1 MFQEIFIIL
10 KACEHILSSNILL
23 CLIVSSFDDCF
34 EEFVEMELL
43 ESLEECEDLDEE
55 EDGLILESDKDGSH
69 DGLSSEN

>member
-34 EEFVEMELL
+34 EGVVGMELL
-43 ESLEECEDLDEE
+43 EFLEEYEELEE
-55 EDGLILESDKDGSH
+55 EELILESDEDGSL